1 MKAMKKKCRQ
11 ILKSRSGSTLQV
23 VLVIFLVLMIS
34 LLSYGVYMK
43 NACELYRYEL
53 LMNQQ
58 REIEILFK
66 NYCRKTEDEDLLLS
80 GTLRGEEG
88 KVHYTIDDMGS
99 YFIIKGDIALDDIHY
114 AIYME
119 MNTDD
124 LKIRTFKYL

>member
-1 MKAMKKKCRQ
+1 M
-11 ILKSRSGSTLQV
+11 T
-23 VLVIFLVLMIS
+23 F

-53 LMNQQ
+53 LMNRQ